1 MNQLK
6 KINRKDITIADI
18 QIDDEGTIYVRDIL
32 VNHVQKFRLSTS
44 E

>member
-18 QIDDEGTIYVRDIL
+18 QINDKGSIYVGDIL
-32 VNHVQKFRLSTS
+32 GNHVQKFRLSTS

>member
-1 MNQLK
+1 MDQSK

-18 QIDDEGTIYVRDIL
+18 QIDDEGTIYVGDIL
-32 VNHVQKFRLSTS
+32 VNNVHKFRLSKS